1 MFPPMKVFPL
11 FSFLFSIALIGTLG
25 GCGGGSGRSGDD
37 GGSSL
42 SGRTAVLVEEG
53 TALFSLRFTGR
64 DVNITRM
71 GNMFEYKGVYAYA
84 VRPDRH
90 SAILDI
96 KSGADG
102 DTYCT
107 MRDVLIVLT
116 MPNATAAASFPE
128 RVRSS
133 ALILIRRSRVNPS
146 PWEGGFWI
154 SLRISGLCMF

>member
-1 MFPPMKVFPL
+1 MKVFPL

-42 SGRTAVLVEEG
+42 RGRTAVLVEEG

-107 MRDVLIVLT
+107 MRDVLIVFDDAECNSGSIVSGTCTEFGPHLDPKVQGEPQP
-116 MPNATAAASFPE
+116 MGGW
-128 RVRSS
+128 
-133 ALILIRRSRVNPS
+133 ILDLSQN
-146 PWEGGFWI
+146 
-154 SLRISGLCMF
+154 